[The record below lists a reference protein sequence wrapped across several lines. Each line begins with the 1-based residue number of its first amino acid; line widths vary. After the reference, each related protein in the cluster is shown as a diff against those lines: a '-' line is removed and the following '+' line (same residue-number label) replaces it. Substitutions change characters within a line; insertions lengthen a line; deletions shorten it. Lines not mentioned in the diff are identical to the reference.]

1 VFGSNARNTHMY
13 DENEI
18 LLLLLQLYFEAKTA
32 SFELFVL
39 YSYSA
44 KYSKVAIR
52 YSPNLQITSSNVIVI
67 TVTQY
72 QPVVQLYHMSPQTET
87 DYLPLAL
94 PLLTA

>member
-1 VFGSNARNTHMY
+1 VFGSNTHNTHLY

-18 LLLLLQLYFEAKTA
+18 LLLLFQLYFEAKTA
-32 SFELFVL
+32 SFELFVR

-44 KYSKVAIR
+44 EYSKVAIQ
-52 YSPNLQITSSNVIVI
+52 YSPNLQITSSNVIII

-72 QPVVQLYHMSPQTET
+72 QPVVQLYHMSPQTEI

-94 PLLTA
+94 PLLMA